1 MTTASKSN
9 TKGVRIPDP
18 HADSVTVDS
27 CIGAT
32 IELMARN
39 EATAMQYF
47 QLCVSTFGFAG
58 EAAEDYARRCGIAY
72 RAGWGDV
79 SDAEL

>member
-1 MTTASKSN
+1 
-9 TKGVRIPDP
+9 
-18 HADSVTVDS
+18 
-27 CIGAT
+27 
-32 IELMARN
+32 
-39 EATAMQYF
+39 MQYF
-47 QLCVSTFGFAG
+47 QLCASTFGFAG